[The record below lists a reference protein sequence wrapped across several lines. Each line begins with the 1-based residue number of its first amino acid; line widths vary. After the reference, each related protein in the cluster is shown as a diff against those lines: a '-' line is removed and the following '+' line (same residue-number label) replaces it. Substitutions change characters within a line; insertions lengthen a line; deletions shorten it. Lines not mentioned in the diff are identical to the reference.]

1 MFVLNAWLMIAPLPV
16 ANPVGAPAKIAAVHV
31 YVVPVT
37 AFGLVMA
44 TLLVWPEQM
53 VCVVAAASGIAF
65 TVTVA
70 ITGTPGQPAAPT
82 TGVMVY
88 VAVPPALLLA
98 VNVWMMGP
106 LTGTPNVPP
115 LLAPVT
121 LLCTTVQKYCVPVT
135 VFGLVN
141 KIFVAV
147 ALQITWLLAAA
158 VGTGL
163 TIISTVIAVP
173 AHPFALGVMV

>member
-70 ITGTPGQPAAPT
+70 ITGMPGQPAAPT
-82 TGVMVY
+82 TGVMV
-88 VAVPPALLLA
+88 
-98 VNVWMMGP
+98 
-106 LTGTPNVPP
+106 
-115 LLAPVT
+115 
-121 LLCTTVQKYCVPVT
+121 
-135 VFGLVN
+135 
-141 KIFVAV
+141 
-147 ALQITWLLAAA
+147 
-158 VGTGL
+158 
-163 TIISTVIAVP
+163 
-173 AHPFALGVMV
+173 